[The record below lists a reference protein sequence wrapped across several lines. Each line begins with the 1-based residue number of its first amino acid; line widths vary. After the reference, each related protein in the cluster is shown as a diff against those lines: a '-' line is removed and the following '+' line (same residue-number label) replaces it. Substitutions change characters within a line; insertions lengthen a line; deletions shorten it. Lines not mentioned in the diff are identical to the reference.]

1 MLSFRLAV
9 GGGRLLP
16 HLFLAFLLSAS
27 VSLAQTADLTG
38 TDRQLAERIVAIL
51 QREDASQAH
60 WGIEVVS
67 LRDGQLRFGWNL
79 SKLFVP
85 ASTAKLFVTAAA
97 LARLGP
103 QFRYRTTLEA
113 SAPIAEDGQ
122 LQGDLVLVG
131 RGDPNLSG
139 RVLPYQPESGRTAPT
154 TRLLEELSGQLAAQG
169 LRSITGDIVV
179 DDTYFVYQ
187 PYGQGWE
194 VDDLLWSYGAPIS
207 ALALND
213 NVVSL
218 SVLPGA
224 RPGEPA
230 RIRLEPPANFYE
242 IENGV
247 LTAAKEQATPGGGA
261 VAASQQRLAID
272 RKPGSRRVQ
281 LWGQIPAGAPGWQG
295 AIAIEDP
302 PQFAGELLR
311 QELAHYDIEVKG
323 AVRVLRRHP
332 SELADL
338 QGMAAPPSAPSTVVL
353 AQHESAILAESLQVI
368 TKISQNLHA
377 EMLLRTLGRERR
389 NVGSIEAGWEE
400 VQQFLRE
407 IGVQKDAIVLRDAS
421 GLSRQN
427 LVTPSAMVTLLRNM
441 YESDQSALWLA
452 LLPIAGED
460 GTLQGRL
467 KGPAVAGRVWAKTG
481 SLAGVAA
488 LAGYAANSDD
498 DLLAF
503 AIFINHHN
511 LSASTAAALMDRIV
525 VEIAKS
531 R

>member
-1 MLSFRLAV
+1 MRF
-9 GGGRLLP
+9 LLP
-16 HLFLAFLLSAS
+16 LFVAFLLSVSAS
-27 VSLAQTADLTG
+27 VAQTKAFTG
-38 TDRQLAERIVAIL
+38 NDRELAERIVAIL
-51 QREDASQAH
+51 QRQDASQAH

-67 LRDGQLRFGWNL
+67 LRDGERRFGWNQA
-79 SKLFVP
+79 KLFIP

-103 QFRYRTTLEA
+103 EFRYRTTLEA
-113 SAPIAEDGQ
+113 SAPIGDDGQ
-122 LQGDLVLVG
+122 LQGDLLLVG

-139 RVLPYQPESGRTAPT
+139 RELPYQPQSPRLAPT
-154 TRLLEELSGQLAAQG
+154 TQLFTELSGQLAAQG
-169 LRSITGDIVV
+169 LRSVTGNLVV

-218 SVLPGA
+218 RVLPGA
-224 RPGEPA
+224 SPGEPA

-261 VAASQQRLAID
+261 VAAPQQRLAID

-281 LWGQIPAGAPGWQG
+281 LWGQIPAGDSGWQG

-311 QELAHYDIEVKG
+311 QELARYDIAVKG
-323 AVRVLRRHP
+323 HVRVLRTHP
-332 SELADL
+332 PDVADL
-338 QGMAAPPSAPSTVVL
+338 QGMPAPPASSRIVL
-353 AQHESAILAESLQVI
+353 AQHDSAILAESLQII

-389 NVGSIEAGWEE
+389 NVGSIEAGWAEIN
-400 VQQFLRE
+400 QFLKE
-407 IGVQKDAIVLRDAS
+407 IGVKKDTVVLRDAS

-441 YESDQSALWLA
+441 YESDLSALWLA

-488 LAGYAANSDD
+488 LAGYAADSNNE
-498 DLLAF
+498 LLAF

-511 LSASTAAALMDRIV
+511 LSASAATALIDRIV
-525 VEIAKS
+525 EEIAAS